1 MTWVGTVLI
10 LAESAQG
17 DRAVVGS
24 KHAVTDGP
32 VVLVPDLLREFV
44 VRSLEV
50 TKQRLGWHR
59 GAVGAAAG
67 FGEVLLV
74 VVLGEKEGLVRQDF
88 GGDGPVALG
97 REGGLI
103 GIPADQGQL
112 QMLRIGRVDG

>member
-24 KHAVTDGP
+24 KHAVADGP

-50 TKQRLGWHR
+50 TKQRLGWHG
-59 GAVGAAAG
+59 GAVGTAAG

-74 VVLGEKEGLVRQDF
+74 IFLGEIEGLVRQNF

-97 REGGLI
+97 REGDLI
-103 GIPADQGQL
+103 GIPAGQGQL
-112 QMLRIGRVDG
+112 QISGLNV